1 MRTFTLKILAMSL
14 LIVGPAYAMDSNQKL
29 TMEKIP
35 VDQVYVPASVSAQED
50 AKMVISGILPNLC
63 YDSPEMEVEVVG
75 NNIYIDLYALN
86 SQYGDTMCAEMVRP
100 VLEALNLGR
109 LPAGEYQIL
118 AGDFVVSRLIVD

>member
-1 MRTFTLKILAMSL
+1 MKSFSLKILAMSL
-14 LIVGPAYAMDSNQKL
+14 LFVGPAYAIDVDQKL

-35 VDQVYVPASVSAQED
+35 VDQVYVPASVSAHED
-50 AKMVISGILPNLC
+50 AKMVISGFLPNLC
-63 YDSPEMEVEVVG
+63 YDSPEMEVQIDG

-86 SQYGDTMCAEMVRP
+86 SQYGETMCAEMVRP

-109 LPAGEYQIL
+109 LAAGEYQIL